1 MNEDAVE
8 RGEGLGS
15 ERREAPH
22 LSSSGSPSRRSVLR
36 TAATAIAGTFVP
48 SAIDLNTARTM
59 AQETPH
65 GDRPDAAMTF
75 EGVVAQA
82 ERLAAAPYAPP
93 PDDLPPALA
102 GLSYDGYRRIVFRP
116 AEALR
121 LGRHFSAQL
130 FHRGFLQKKRVRLF
144 VQPRT
149 GAPRPVSY
157 ESRLFDLG
165 KDLAG
170 RSFAPDLGFAGF
182 RLHYAFSDAPKGRVP
197 GFQEEFL
204 VFLGASYFRLRGD
217 GQEYGLSARGLAIG
231 TGAPEGEEFPDFVA
245 HWICEPEPEARR
257 ITVVSLL
264 DSPSVAGAYRFAIEP
279 GDPARVTVT
288 ASLHPRRRI
297 DRLGLAPLTS
307 MFLHGQSGPG
317 ARNAQAFDDFR
328 PQVHDSDGL
337 VVRTGTD
344 RLWRPLVNGRP
355 SPQISAFRAQPLQ
368 GFGLMQ
374 RERTFA
380 AYLDVEARHEARPGL
395 WIEPLTDAPRPEMVA
410 SGASPRPAAPF
421 ADGAV
426 QLFEI
431 PSREE
436 YMDNIVAAFV
446 PAVPAEPGTALRVAY
461 RLTTVGAEPTEAL
474 PGDLARVVSTRAGSA
489 ERLRPTEPPSPQRRL
504 YAIDFEGPNLPKA
517 QDDGVTAVVSA
528 GAGTMVEPVAAFVPQ
543 TGGWRIYV
551 EWRPPEPLPAGDV
564 VLRAHLEKDGRPI
577 SETWDAAA

>member
-8 RGEGLGS
+8 RDEGLGS
-15 ERREAPH
+15 ERRETPH

-36 TAATAIAGTFVP
+36 TAATAIAGAIVP

-59 AQETPH
+59 AQDSQA
-65 GDRPDAAMTF
+65 GSQAAMTF
-75 EGVVAQA
+75 EGVVEQAQ
-82 ERLAAAPYAPP
+82 RLAAAAYAPQ

-116 AEALR
+116 AESLR

-149 GAPRPVSY
+149 GAPQPVPY

-170 RSFAPDLGFAGF
+170 KSFAPDLGFAGF

-257 ITVVSLL
+257 ISVLSLL
-264 DSPSVAGAYRFAIEP
+264 DSPSVAGAYRFEITP
-279 GDPARVTVT
+279 GDPARIAVT

-337 VVRTGTD
+337 AVRTATD

-355 SPQISAFRAQPLQ
+355 SPQISAFRAQPLK

-395 WIEPLTDAPRPEMVA
+395 WIEPTEGAPGPEMVA
-410 SGASPRPAAPF
+410 SGASPRQAGPF

-446 PAVPAEPGTALRVAY
+446 PATPAEPGTPLRFAY

-474 PGDLARVVSTRAGSA
+474 PGDLARVVSTRVGSA

-504 YAIDFEGPNLPKA
+504 YTIDFEGPNLPKA

-577 SETWDAAA
+577 SEIWDAAA